1 MEGPALRLVLDQNF
15 PQPLLRD
22 VRPWMPTD
30 VEVSHL
36 GQLDDRLRAV
46 SDRQLL
52 IGLMQLGYNGL
63 ITTNHKML
71 QVPEELAAIIATK
84 AVVVATK
91 SMGHDPIRAAGAL
104 LLELPGLPSRVRPR
118 RANVFVLNYNRR
130 QSEDPWEHLSE
141 IAQRQGVSPTELHE
155 QVRVSQLELDTPVLD
170 RTG

>member
-1 MEGPALRLVLDQNF
+1 MEGAALRLVLDQNF

-22 VRPWMPTD
+22 VKPWMPAD

-36 GQLDDRLRAV
+36 GQLDGRLRAV

-52 IGLMQLGYNGL
+52 IALKQLGYDGL

-104 LLELPGLPSRVRPR
+104 LLELPGMASRVRPR
-118 RANVFVLNYNRR
+118 RANVFLLNYNRR
-130 QSEDPWEHLSE
+130 QPDDPWDHLSE
-141 IAQRQGVSPTELHE
+141 IAQRQGLTPTQSHE
-155 QVRVSQLELDTPVLD
+155 RVRVSQLELDTPVVG
-170 RTG
+170 TW